1 MEPAKPGDHERA
13 KAEGKEPEEPAGP
26 RGVVWI
32 VDDSPLE
39 AEMAR
44 RALAPHYEIELF
56 ADGAPVLERLTTDPG
71 PDALVLDWQLPGM
84 SGIDV
89 CRFIRAS
96 SDEIA
101 LPVIMLT
108 VHGHKQDI
116 VEGLAAGAND
126 YVTKPYDA
134 AELLARV
141 GTLVRT
147 KKLHERAKRA
157 EAQTD
162 AIFEGAP
169 ACIGFLDKDLRYLR
183 VNEALAGALGVSR
196 SACIGRPF
204 GEATPEIAPKLKE
217 MFRRVIASG
226 EPIMSTDV
234 SAPAPGLGHAERHFL
249 ASYYPVRVEGETV
262 GLAAM
267 MTDITERKRA
277 GQALAFLARAS
288 SRLSAS
294 LDSRAASESIAALAV
309 PAVADFCC
317 VLLRDGGATL
327 KPVAD
332 ACSEPERA
340 EILRAL
346 AQGHPFVGEA
356 THGGAKVLQTGQ
368 ADVLPDVLAAS
379 GTASREDAAY
389 LEALLGAGV
398 TSWILVPLAVQKRTF
413 GCLALGM
420 LGSGRRFDETDR
432 ALAEEIGY
440 RTAVAID
447 NARLFEMTQRER
459 ARVEEANR
467 IKDEFLAT
475 VSHELRTPLN
485 AILGWTVMLRSGP
498 MSDEKRSRALETI
511 ERNARAQTQLIEDLL
526 DISRIISGKLRLSV
540 SPVQPGI
547 LVESALE
554 TVRPAADAKGVRI
567 EPPLIDA
574 HIGLILGDP
583 ERLQQV
589 VWNLLSNAVKFTPK
603 GGRVSARVAK
613 DGSDVEISVTD
624 TGRGIPPEF
633 LPYVFERFRQA
644 DSSIARMHG
653 GLGLGLAITR
663 HLVELHG
670 GSIDAQSPGEGLGAT
685 FTVKLPL
692 APASS
697 GARDRAAE
705 IPDRSRA
712 GELVCPDEIKGLC
725 VFVVEDEEDARELIV
740 SVLESCG
747 AKVSAFSRASEVL
760 EAIRQSQPDV
770 LVSDVGLP
778 GESGY
783 ELIQKVRALPPDGGG
798 RTPAVALTAYARM
811 EDRTRALMMGFDMHV
826 PKPIEPAEL
835 LVVIAHLASR
845 FSGPKG

>member
-1 MEPAKPGDHERA
+1 MEPAKPGDDEQVERTHPQPA
-13 KAEGKEPEEPAGP
+13 APAGK

-39 AEMAR
+39 VEMAK
-44 RALAPHYEIELF
+44 RALAPHYEIAVF
-56 ADGAPVLERLTTDPG
+56 ADGPPLLERLATDPG
-71 PDALVLDWQLPGM
+71 PDALVLDWQLPEM

-89 CRFIRAS
+89 CRFLRAS

-101 LPVIMLT
+101 LPIIMLT

-126 YVTKPYDA
+126 YLTKPYDA

-147 KKLHERAKRA
+147 KRLYERARRA
-157 EAQTD
+157 EAQMD
-162 AIFEGAP
+162 ALLEGAP
-169 ACIGFLDKDLRYLR
+169 ACIGFLDRDLRYVR
-183 VNEALAGALGVSR
+183 INEALASALGVPRTTS
-196 SACIGRPF
+196 IGRPF
-204 GEATPEIAPKLKE
+204 GEMTPEIAPALRE
-217 MFRRVIASG
+217 TFRRVIASG
-226 EPIMSTDV
+226 EPVTNRDV
-234 SAPAPGLGHAERHFL
+234 SARVPGFANAERHYL
-249 ASYYPVRVEGETV
+249 ATYYPVRVEGETV

-277 GQALAFLARAS
+277 EQALAFLARAS
-288 SRLSAS
+288 ARLSAS
-294 LDSRAASESIAALAV
+294 LDSRAAAESMAALAV
-309 PAVADFCC
+309 PAFADFCC
-317 VLLRDGGATL
+317 VLLRDSGASL
-327 KPVAD
+327 KPAAD
-332 ACSEPERA
+332 ACTEPDKA

-346 AQGHPFVGEA
+346 AQGHPLTGS
-356 THGGAKVLQTGQ
+356 THGGVNVAQTG
-368 ADVLPDVLAAS
+368 LPDVVTDVPAAIQAAS
-379 GTASREDAAY
+379 ARDAAY
-389 LEALLGAGV
+389 LEALDIAGV
-398 TSWILVPLAVQKRTF
+398 RSWMIVPLAVQKRTF

-440 RTAVAID
+440 RTAVAVD

-498 MSDEKRSRALETI
+498 MSDEKRGRALETI

-526 DISRIISGKLRLSV
+526 DISRIISGKLRLNV
-540 SPVQPGI
+540 SPVQPGT

-567 EPPLIDA
+567 EPFIDG

-603 GGRVSARVAK
+603 GGRVSARVVK
-613 DGSDVEISVTD
+613 EGTDVELSVTD
-624 TGRGIPPEF
+624 TGRGIPQEF

-670 GSIDAQSPGEGLGAT
+670 GSIEAFSPGEGLGAT
-685 FTVKLPL
+685 FTVRLPL
-692 APASS
+692 APVSS
-697 GARDRAAE
+697 GGRDRAAE
-705 IPDRSRA
+705 IPDRSRG
-712 GELVCPDEIKGLC
+712 GELVCPEELKDLR
-725 VFVVEDEEDARELIV
+725 VYVVEDEEDARELIV

-747 AKVSAFSRASEVL
+747 AKVSAFAQASEVL

-783 ELIQKVRALPPDGGG
+783 ELIRKVRALPLEGGG
-798 RTPAVALTAYARM
+798 GTPAVALTAYARM

-826 PKPIEPAEL
+826 PKPIDPSEL
-835 LVVIAHLASR
+835 LVVVAHLATR
-845 FSGPKG
+845 FSGGRT